1 MILLRRNAGN
11 SILTRKF
18 RLCKS
23 AEKNCPETGSYYSGP
38 AYCPSR
44 GAAHAALPHK
54 SAGFFLDPFEPSRRI
69 PDGDPLPQ
77 KSETLG
83 AFLMPGRHK

>member
-1 MILLRRNAGN
+1 MLHGRNAGN
-11 SILTRKF
+11 SIHIGKPQPR
-18 RLCKS
+18 KS
-23 AEKNCPETGSYYSGP
+23 AEKNCSETDPYDIGP

-54 SAGFFLDPFEPSRRI
+54 SAGFFLDPFEPSRHI

-83 AFLMPGRHK
+83 VFLMPRRHK

>member
-1 MILLRRNAGN
+1 MILLWRNAGN

-18 RLCKS
+18 RQHRSTKIIR
-23 AEKNCPETGSYYSGP
+23 KTDPYDIGP
-38 AYCPSR
+38 IYCPSR

-54 SAGFFLDPFEPSRRI
+54 SAGFFLDPFEPSRHI

>member
-1 MILLRRNAGN
+1 MPVRIIPVRYA
-11 SILTRKF
+11 
-18 RLCKS
+18 
-23 AEKNCPETGSYYSGP
+23 GP

-54 SAGFFLDPFEPSRRI
+54 SAGFFLDPFEPSRHI